1 MLDIYSVDVLAFSML
16 IYSLENDLNEQLTDS
31 PAIIACCY
39 RLVARLR
46 HPGGFTY
53 GQFFSALATWYATL
67 EVETVHGNK
76 LYSMGPLGEHTF
88 LEVIELSEEQPE
100 WAQNIPVFNC
110 HFGS

>member
-1 MLDIYSVDVLAFSML
+1 ML

-31 PAIIACCY
+31 LAIIACCY

>member
-1 MLDIYSVDVLAFSML
+1 ML
-16 IYSLENDLNEQLTDS
+16 IYSLENDLNEQLTDF
-31 PAIIACCY
+31 PAVIACCCFPIPTLAECEC

-46 HPGGFTY
+46 HPCGFTY

-67 EVETVHGNK
+67 EVETVHGNE

-88 LEVIELSEEQPE
+88 LEVVELSEEQPE